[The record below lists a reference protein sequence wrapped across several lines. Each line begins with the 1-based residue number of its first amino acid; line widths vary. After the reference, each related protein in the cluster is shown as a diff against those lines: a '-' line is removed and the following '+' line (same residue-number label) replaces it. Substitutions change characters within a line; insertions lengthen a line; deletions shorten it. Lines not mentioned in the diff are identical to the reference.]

1 VRAISGSL
9 GYTVDAPRVS
19 IRSKLLKQQGEMV
32 R

>member
-1 VRAISGSL
+1 VRASG
-9 GYTVDAPRVS
+9 YVVDAPRVS